1 MDIDPASLVILT
13 YPDPILRQKTKKIR
27 EITSSIRA
35 VARKMIE
42 LMHEA
47 DGVGLAAPQVGLSWR
62 MFVTLASQD
71 EPAGTREG
79 RVFINPEITIE
90 NRELAIHEE
99 GCLSL
104 PDIRGDIRRPLA
116 VTVKALDPDGK
127 QFSMTDNDL
136 LARVWQHE
144 LDHLNGVL
152 IIDRMNPMDRIAVR
166 KALKELEATTI
177 EG

>member
-1 MDIDPASLVILT
+1 MDIDPASLVIVT
-13 YPDPILRQKTKKIR
+13 YPDPILRQKTETIR
-27 EITSSIRA
+27 EITPTIRA
-35 VARKMIE
+35 VAKKMIE

-62 MFVTLASQD
+62 MFVTLISQD
-71 EPAGTREG
+71 ESAGIIEG
-79 RVFINPEITIE
+79 RIFINPEITIE
-90 NRELAIHEE
+90 NREVAILEE

-104 PDIRGDIRRPLA
+104 PDIRGDIRRHNA
-116 VTVKALDPDGK
+116 VTVKAVDPEGK
-127 QFSMTDNDL
+127 QFSMTDDDI

-152 IIDRMNPMDRIAVR
+152 IIDKMNPMDRIAVR